1 MDWAMMGGFVA
12 LAALTAGLLRDFK
25 RDTRRQLDD
34 SRAESREAYAQMNQ
48 RIYDLRTEF
57 REAHKGLRTEFREAH
72 AQTNQRIDDMRAE
85 TREAHAQTNQRI
97 NDLRAETREAHA
109 QTNQRIDDMRA
120 ETRGSACAN
129 GQTDRRSPRNRGCHR
144 PARSGRTGRQLPGG
158 PRKQAPRSAGCGRRT
173 QALTH
178 AGARI
183 TRACGSV

>member
-57 REAHKGLRTEFREAH
+57 REAHKGLRTEFREAL
-72 AQTNQRIDDMRAE
+72 AQTNQRIDDM
-85 TREAHAQTNQRI
+85 
-97 NDLRAETREAHA
+97 RAETREAHA

>member
-97 NDLRAETREAHA
+97 
-109 QTNQRIDDMRA
+109 DDMRA